1 MSRYLSQLKEAVTGA
16 ADTTLVFVCNFEVE
30 RQWATGHVGL
40 PGVAVASAPAVVQ
53 RMEELG
59 VLLAGPADHLL
70 LKHPLD
76 TGYLDYLT
84 RLGFRVPAVLCPE
97 RTHPDR
103 STTEDAL
110 DSPDLLRTLRGLS
123 PGARLLPMGAAVG
136 EQKLADSCGLSL
148 AGAGADVAE
157 RVNGKV
163 YGRRLTARAGLREV
177 PGHCC
182 ETVDELAEA
191 LGTLDAVG
199 RPLVVKDAYGVSGR
213 GLVVVDT
220 PARAGQLMR
229 LVRRRAERT
238 GDDRIEVVVEQWLP
252 RRHDLNYQLTVT
264 RDGGVRFDFVKQA
277 LTEAGVHK
285 GHLMPAALTGA
296 HRAEIEHAAQSVGAA
311 LYRDG
316 FTGVAGVDAIIDTD
330 GQLYPVLE
338 INARLNMST
347 YQGGVVERYQPPD
360 GIGLARHYTLRLRA
374 TCPFDAVESALDRA
388 QRGTGGRIVV
398 TSFGTLNAAAPSAST
413 AEPFDGR
420 LYAML
425 FAPGRPSLDALDGA
439 VRQALGRIPQVLEV
453 R

>member
-1 MSRYLSQLKEAVTGA
+1 MSRYLGQLKEAVAGA
-16 ADTTLVFVCNFEVE
+16 ADTPLVLVCNFEVE

-84 RLGFRVPAVLCPE
+84 GLGFRTPTVLCPE

-110 DSPDLLRTLRGLS
+110 DSPDLLRTLRGLGA
-123 PGARLLPMGAAVG
+123 GARLLPMGASVH
-136 EQKLADSCGLSL
+136 EQKLADSCGLPL
-148 AGAGADVAE
+148 AGSGADVAE
-157 RVNGKV
+157 RVNGKI

-182 ETVDELAEA
+182 ETVDELAGA
-191 LGTLDAVG
+191 LDTRDIVD

-220 PARAGQLMR
+220 PARAGQLLR

-238 GDDRIEVVVEQWLP
+238 GDNRIEVVVERWLP

-264 RDGGVRFDFVKQA
+264 PHDVRFDFVKQA

-285 GHLMPAALTGA
+285 GHLMPAALTDA
-296 HRAEIEHAAQSVGAA
+296 HRAEIERAAQLVGAA
-311 LYRDG
+311 LHRDG

-347 YQGGVVERYQPPD
+347 YQGVVVERFQPPG
-360 GIGLARHYTLRLRA
+360 GIGLACHYTLRLRA
-374 TCPFDAVESALDRA
+374 DCAFDAVESALDTA
-388 QRGTGGRIVV
+388 QRGTGGRIVI
-398 TSFGTLNAAAPSAST
+398 TSFGTLNAAAPSGEPT
-413 AEPFDGR
+413 APFDGR

-425 FAPGRPSLDALDGA
+425 FAPDRPRLDALHGA